1 MGRGRTTTGTVI
13 ACLVRL
19 RCQFG
24 RPLRSVPSILENS
37 VGDAGSSSGDDICN
51 DSPLGSSPIIQ
62 NTHFERRKAP
72 TGFVLDDIPIVRK
85 ITRLLENGI
94 DCREAL
100 DSVID
105 LCAAMQNIRQAIL
118 EYRKVFNHQ
127 NLEPHVRRAA
137 LTRGVEYL
145 DRYFMLIAFAAYLGS
160 PAFDGYCQYGSSGLP
175 FKQWLRQR
183 PEVRQMKWSM
193 RLRPARV
200 FTITVSVKRTA
211 IALTLD

>member
-13 ACLVRL
+13 ACLVQL

-24 RPLRSVPSILENS
+24 NPLRAVRTIFENS
-37 VGDAGSSSGDDICN
+37 VSDGGSSSGDDAGN
-51 DSPLGSSPIIQ
+51 DSPVGSPPVIRVT
-62 NTHFERRKAP
+62 NLERPRVP
-72 TGFVLDDIPIVRK
+72 GGFVLDDIPIVRK
-85 ITRLLENGI
+85 ITRLLENGVK
-94 DCREAL
+94 CREVL

-105 LCAAMQNIRQAIL
+105 LCAAMQNIRQAVL
-118 EYRKVFNHQ
+118 QYRRAFNQQ

-137 LTRGVEYL
+137 LNRGVEYL
-145 DRYFMLIAFAAYLGS
+145 ERYFMLIAFAAYLGS
-160 PAFDGYCQYGSSGLP
+160 DAFDGYCQYGSSGIP

-200 FTITVSVKRTA
+200 FTITVRPS
-211 IALTLD
+211 ALLCPHS